1 MEALVVLNYFNF
13 PMEVEED
20 TMNGISRKEMG
31 FSTNDA
37 YPLLLIDSS
46 SAEMPSAS
54 LSQKDNIL
62 TFLFNRSI
70 IGTYKQH
77 SVYEK

>member
-1 MEALVVLNYFNF
+1 METVAVLNYFNF

-31 FSTNDA
+31 FKPDDE

-46 SAEMPSAS
+46 TAEMPAA
-54 LSQKDNIL
+54 
-62 TFLFNRSI
+62 
-70 IGTYKQH
+70 
-77 SVYEK
+77 